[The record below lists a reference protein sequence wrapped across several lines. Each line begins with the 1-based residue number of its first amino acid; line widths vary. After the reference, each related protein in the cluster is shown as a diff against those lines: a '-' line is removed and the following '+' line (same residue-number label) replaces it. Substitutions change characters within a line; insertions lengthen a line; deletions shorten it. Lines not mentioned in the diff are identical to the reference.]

1 MTTQRL
7 NPAGNYVTSY
17 ALYDGL
23 LRPRQTQAPSP
34 GGSGGMVLTDTFYST
49 AGQMKTSY
57 GAYYNSG
64 NLGVNLLTPV
74 DPTLVDE
81 SGKL

>member
-49 AGQMKTSY
+49 ADQMKTSY